1 MTTDCDSGYEP
12 STMESLLT
20 PSHSQHTSPH
30 TDSGDLLESGST
42 FFSTP
47 THDNQLDE
55 EEEDDDNASTVSHL
69 SELSGLSNL
78 SGQEWKPMAGS
89 MIWIQQQMQKGINP
103 RMILTELGKF
113 IVI

>member
-1 MTTDCDSGYEP
+1 M
-12 STMESLLT
+12 
-20 PSHSQHTSPH
+20 HSQHTSPH
-30 TDSGDLLESGST
+30 TDSGDLLESGPN
-42 FFSTP
+42 FFST
-47 THDNQLDE
+47 DNADQLDE

-113 IVI
+113 IVTDLG